1 MELVLAGVA
10 FHSCRFYDVARV
22 LIADSR
28 AFQALAAILDYV
40 TYLVS
45 MSCWYRSDAS
55 KMNLKLLYCAFQKYE
70 VMTISAEGGQPNP
83 SYKATKHIER
93 TCLISDYY

>member
-1 MELVLAGVA
+1 MELALAGVA

-45 MSCWYRSDAS
+45 MSCWYRSDAGQDESQAALLRIS
-55 KMNLKLLYCAFQKYE
+55 KVRGYDHFCRRWSAKGKKKNKSLL
-70 VMTISAEGGQPNP
+70 
-83 SYKATKHIER
+83 
-93 TCLISDYY
+93 